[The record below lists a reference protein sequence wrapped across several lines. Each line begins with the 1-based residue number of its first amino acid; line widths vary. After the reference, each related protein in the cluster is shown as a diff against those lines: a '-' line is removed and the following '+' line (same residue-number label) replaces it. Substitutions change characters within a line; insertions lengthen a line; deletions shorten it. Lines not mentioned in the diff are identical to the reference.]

1 MQIAETTGQ
10 TTRTTEDVPN
20 ANNRCHCGAEAD
32 GVDARTHSPV
42 CSECAGLS
50 IIADGGVRWFDLT
63 GFQLNLL
70 REIVQMDQPSGQ
82 TIRRRLVA
90 QTGDEIN
97 HGKLYP
103 NLDELVDYQ
112 LVKKGEQDR
121 RTLYP
126 NLDELVDYQL
136 VEKGKQDKRTNYYEL
151 TNDGQRLVDDI
162 ADTFQQ
168 ARSRPAVAD
177 GGTEVDE

>member
-121 RTLYP
+121 RT
-126 NLDELVDYQL
+126 
-136 VEKGKQDKRTNYYEL
+136 NYYEL